1 MSLTIYTKPAG
12 CFGCAKT
19 KQKFAEAGLAFDEVD
34 VTTNPAALEYI
45 TEELAY
51 AQVPVVV
58 YEKDGTENHW
68 SGLNP
73 ARIDQVISIETAA
86 ASRVREA

>member
-1 MSLTIYTKPAG
+1 MTVTIYTKPAG

-19 KQKFAEAGLAFDEVD
+19 KQKFAEAGLAFHEVD
-34 VTTNPAALEYI
+34 VTTTPAALEYI
-45 TEELAY
+45 AEELGY

-58 YEKDGTENHW
+58 YDRDGTEDHW

-73 ARIDQVISIETAA
+73 AKIEQVINIEAA
-86 ASRVREA
+86 AGRVREA